1 MDMGKLKRK
10 EMKVCKFGGSSV
22 KDASQIRKVIEI
34 VKRDKERKVVVVS
47 APGRDEEFDQK
58 ITDHLL
64 NFATKGRYFSGQ
76 FLDISEKQ
84 SFEAVVK
91 KFEKLC
97 DDLEVEKKE
106 IIGSLK
112 NDLSKTKL
120 KDEKLEAYCLSRGEH
135 YNAKVIE
142 KFMQKEGLNVKLML
156 PEDFGF
162 VLSEDFRDGKILEQ
176 SYENIAKRFDFKDSC
191 IYLVPGFYG
200 VTKNNEIA
208 VMSRGGSDLT
218 GGELAFALDADL
230 YENWTDTNGVYEV
243 DPRIISDANVI
254 PRLTFKELR
263 LLSSKGFNVFH
274 FNAMLNCKKSKI
286 PINIRNTNNPEHEG
300 TMVLNERVPMEDLV
314 GIAKLDN
321 MASIHIQ
328 KDMLA
333 DEIGFTAEL
342 LKIFGEFNINTY
354 HYPTDKDDIAILV
367 EQEDLKGN
375 INNLRRQIEKR
386 LKTDNLF
393 ITYNLSII
401 TIVGIGLKENTFA
414 IVDAINALK
423 QNNISFEMF
432 DMSPSKISFH
442 LGISSNLADAALRT
456 LYERLLK
463 KEEF

>member
-1 MDMGKLKRK
+1 MHLS
-10 EMKVCKFGGSSV
+10 GS
-22 KDASQIRKVIEI
+22 
-34 VKRDKERKVVVVS
+34 
-47 APGRDEEFDQK
+47 
-58 ITDHLL
+58 
-64 NFATKGRYFSGQ
+64 
-76 FLDISEKQ
+76 
-84 SFEAVVK
+84 
-91 KFEKLC
+91 
-97 DDLEVEKKE
+97 
-106 IIGSLK
+106 
-112 NDLSKTKL
+112 
-120 KDEKLEAYCLSRGEH
+120 
-135 YNAKVIE
+135 
-142 KFMQKEGLNVKLML
+142 
-156 PEDFGF
+156 
-162 VLSEDFRDGKILEQ
+162 
-176 SYENIAKRFDFKDSC
+176 
-191 IYLVPGFYG
+191 GFYG

-401 TIVGIGLKENTFA
+401 AIVGIGLKENTFA

-456 LYERLLK
+456 LYESLLK
-463 KEEF
+463 KRRVLVNEKSNTFTISDIIMLFRHSYAGRESL